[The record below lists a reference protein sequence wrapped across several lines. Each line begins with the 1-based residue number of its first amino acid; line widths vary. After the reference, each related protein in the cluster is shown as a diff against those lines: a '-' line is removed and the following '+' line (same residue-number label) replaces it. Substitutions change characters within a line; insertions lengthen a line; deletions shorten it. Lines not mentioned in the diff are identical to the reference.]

1 MTMYNFYSVG
11 DGAYTVE
18 AINPSGL
25 ISAPS
30 GKPQGER
37 SFKVPSKH
45 AHTFALR
52 MMGKYRGDGVTE
64 DYSYPV
70 MPIHWPIRNP
80 ASSTEYETY
89 FDLRAVGFKI
99 DPLDEACFN
108 LMNVD
113 TGNPRVIQDPASA
126 VTLERYWFPT
136 PSGGDP
142 DENPGNLSESCECYS
157 KVTIFY
163 EESPCDCW
171 RDVEDVLSPDYYWA
185 ELLEN
190 TCVSV
195 EKNAS
200 YELYTLPN
208 RNLVWKDLPAGP
220 DRLLKG
226 DSYAYKII
234 PKADITVNWHY
245 VPVSALC
252 EIQAHLAE
260 YRGYVNEEL
269 WGKFLSCEFE
279 TFSDSGSDSGS
290 ACDYEPET
298 LLFVDYDEDRSKRTQ
313 GYIGMN
319 TTTLKLHFKQKRVIV
334 TPAADP
340 LPAEVVG
347 WNHLFCDRGKGDTT
361 FSEWQRV
368 VVEIGGGSQT
378 DLFPIRPFANL
389 LKPTLP

>member
-1 MTMYNFYSVG
+1 MGMY
-11 DGAYTVE
+11 DGYDYKVE
-18 AINPSGL
+18 AILGSGKV
-25 ISAPS
+25 SSPS
-30 GKPQGER
+30 GKLQGVR
-37 SFKVPSKH
+37 MFKVPSKY
-45 AHTFALR
+45 ANEFALR
-52 MMGKYRGDGVTE
+52 MMGKFRGEGAE
-64 DYSYPV
+64 NYDYPM
-70 MPIHWPIRNP
+70 MPIHWPLHAVGDPDDR
-80 ASSTEYETY
+80 SY
-89 FDLRAVGFKI
+89 FDMVAVGFDI
-99 DPLDEACFN
+99 TPLDESCFN
-108 LMNVD
+108 LINVD
-113 TGNPRVIQDPASA
+113 TGNHLDLQYPQSA
-126 VTLERYWFPT
+126 YYLERYWNAELAD
-136 PSGGDP
+136 SASEGDV
-142 DENPGNLSESCECYS
+142 DGQSNYSCQCFS
-157 KVTIFY
+157 KVTINY

-171 RDVEDVLSPDYYWA
+171 RNATDTFSNDLFWE

-195 EKNAS
+195 EKNAA

-234 PKADITVNWHY
+234 PKADITVLWHF

-252 EIQAHLAE
+252 TIESHLAE
-260 YRGYVNEEL
+260 YRGYVNEEE
-269 WGKFLSCEFE
+269 WGGVLTCQFGLD
-279 TFSDSGSDSGS
+279 SDSGDTGN
-290 ACDYEPET
+290 CMYEPET

-347 WNHLFCDRGKGDTT
+347 WNHLFCDRGKGDST

-368 VVEIGGGSQT
+368 VVEIGGGNQS